1 MAAQNGIFMLK
12 GRSGM
17 TYNLSAYFDDTAGNP
32 VRFSQAGK
40 AGTGSPTEW
49 TPPEP
54 CALIDVCLAAASGQ
68 TTTQLARNGQP
79 TGDYLLNALHLASIT
94 TRPQL
99 AVVYHQ
105 LAKLTAFQLA

>member
-1 MAAQNGIFMLK
+1 MAAQNGVMMFK

-17 TYNLSAYFDDTAGNP
+17 TYNISFYVDDTAGNP

-40 AGTGSPTEW
+40 AGAGSPTEW

-54 CALIDVCLAAASGQ
+54 VALVDVCLAAASGQ

-79 TGDYLLNALHLASIT
+79 TGDYLLNALHLASIA

-99 AVVYHQ
+99 AIVYTPLAKVGAYQ
-105 LAKLTAFQLA
+105 LA